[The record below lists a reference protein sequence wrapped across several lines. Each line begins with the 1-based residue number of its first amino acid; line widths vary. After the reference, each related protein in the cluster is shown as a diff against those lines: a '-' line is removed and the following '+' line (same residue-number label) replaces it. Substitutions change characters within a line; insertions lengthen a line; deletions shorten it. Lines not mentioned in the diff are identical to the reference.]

1 METLLK
7 SEFAARL
14 RVSKARVS
22 QMIQMGL
29 PLTADGKVEV
39 SAALNWIETHIDISH
54 KDSAARRSDAAARR
68 QSDAV
73 PSPAAPTAAGLPD
86 PGRILLTAKAK
97 RALVDLR
104 RAERME
110 RLENDE
116 LIEAVEVSRAIDG
129 LIAEAPCRPTVAV
142 RRFVGQDQVQAL
154 QELLQVDLKIGTR
167 LDALHR
173 ADSGMLNRH
182 FCARAGKRPGRMVR
196 CRRLRWHESAARA
209 AGSAPPGLE
218 AP

>member
-29 PLTADGKVEV
+29 PLTTDGKVEV

-68 QSDAV
+68 RSDAA
-73 PSPAAPTAAGLPD
+73 PSPAAPAAAGLPD

-116 LIEAVEVSRAIDG
+116 LIEAVEVRRAIDG
-129 LIAEAPCRPTVAV
+129 LIANAKAKLIGLGHRVGPRVAIETDASRCQQMIDDVVSEA
-142 RRFVGQDQVQAL
+142 
-154 QELLQVDLKIGTR
+154 LLDLTGYQ
-167 LDALHR
+167 L
-173 ADSGMLNRH
+173 
-182 FCARAGKRPGRMVR
+182 
-196 CRRLRWHESAARA
+196 
-209 AGSAPPGLE
+209 
-218 AP
+218 